1 MVTELERAKKS
12 QEEKDYE
19 ARFGEVL
26 PELSLETSEKKLR
39 GISPKK
45 SDKKNQL
52 SLKAFYNLSIA
63 KKQILIASISIISF
77 LLFLIAEAL
86 VMDFYHEEID
96 ILLVIE
102 DTFVTQ
108 IVLVLVLVG
117 INLGVGILVGQ
128 AIVKPV
134 QELQKTAEQF
144 TKGNQEARAKVLA
157 EDEVGLLAKTFNELA
172 DQTSKQI
179 KEIKE
184 AQQRAEELVEE
195 QNKQNEIIQGEL
207 LALLTDVEGASS
219 GNLTVRAEIS
229 AGSIGIVA
237 DFFNTI
243 VESMREIVTQVK
255 QSTSQVNLSLG
266 QDQESMNQ
274 LAKES
279 LKHAKKI
286 QRMLDFVEQMSMSVQ
301 TVAISATQAAEVAS
315 TASIT
320 AATSGK
326 AMDRTVESIL
336 QLRST
341 VGETA
346 KKVKRLGESSQQ
358 ISKVISLIN
367 QIALQT
373 NLLAINAS
381 IEAAR
386 AGEEGRGFAV
396 VAEEVGQLA
405 AQSAAATKEIEQI
418 VENIQLETSEVVQA
432 MEVGTTQVVEGTH
445 LVEEAKNSLSRIL
458 DVSRQI
464 DELVDS
470 ISSATVS
477 QTKTSEMVSNL
488 MKDLAKA
495 SENMSQ
501 SSSNVAVSIQ
511 QTVELAKQLQESVG
525 TFNVGDVDLN

>member
-1 MVTELERAKKS
+1 MVTELERTKKS
-12 QEEKDYE
+12 NQEIGYAEGLRELNLELAEK
-19 ARFGEVL
+19 AIPSPPKNKG
-26 PELSLETSEKKLR
+26 KKLTFSLQR
-39 GISPKK
+39 FYDLPIGTKQFILVGISV
-45 SDKKNQL
+45 L
-52 SLKAFYNLSIA
+52 SFV
-63 KKQILIASISIISF
+63 
-77 LLFLIAEAL
+77 LFLGAEAL
-86 VMDFYHEEID
+86 VIVINQEQID
-96 ILLVIE
+96 VGMLVK
-102 DTFVTQ
+102 DTLITQ
-108 IVLVLVLVG
+108 IVLVFVVIG
-117 INLGVGILVGQ
+117 INLALANILGQ
-128 AIVKPV
+128 SIVKPI
-134 QELQKTAEQF
+134 QELQKTAEKF
-144 TKGNQEARAKVLA
+144 TAGDQEARAKVLA
-157 EDEVGLLAKTFNELA
+157 ADEVGVLANTFNQLA
-172 DQTSKQI
+172 EQTSKSI

-184 AQQRAEELVEE
+184 AQERAEAVVEE
-195 QNKQNEIIQGEL
+195 QSRQNEVIQGEL

-255 QSTSQVNLSLG
+255 QATTQVNLSLG
-266 QDQESMNQ
+266 QDEESMSQ
-274 LAKES
+274 LANES
-279 LKHAKKI
+279 LKHSKKI
-286 QRMLDFVEQMSMSVQ
+286 QRMLDFVEEMSLSVQ
-301 TVAISATQAAEVAS
+301 TVAINAAQAAEVAS
-315 TASIT
+315 TASMT
-320 AATSGK
+320 AQTSGV

-418 VENIQLETSEVVQA
+418 VENIQLETGEVVQA
-432 MEVGTTQVVEGTH
+432 MEVGTAQVVEGTK
-445 LVEEAKNSLSRIL
+445 LVEETKSSLVKIV

-495 SENMSQ
+495 SERMSN
-501 SSSNVAVSIQ
+501 SSSDVSTSIQ
-511 QTVELAKQLQESVG
+511 ETVQLAQQLQQSVG
-525 TFNVGDVDLN
+525 TFNVGDLN